1 MNRLQFKLAQLTF
14 IFCLLLNGVALA
26 QKDTLSFLHI
36 TDLHVIFNQKGYP
49 LDMMEY
55 RKQKQYDQGENRLRQ
70 FLQTVPGKTNTDMV
84 IATGDLVDFF
94 EAETTDTGMLDLQA
108 EQFSRLL
115 DDYHIPVFLTLGNHD
130 MFTFNW
136 ENGKLLHTQDFSGR
150 ARAAWIRNLPCFK
163 NGTWYSELF
172 QVGHTTYRLIFLDD
186 AFYQFQTE
194 DKHEIPYIDKSQ
206 LYWLNAQLQES
217 DEDIEIILMHI
228 PFSPGVDQSGAT
240 NVLYTALSQNP
251 SAKLILAGHKHRNA
265 VSKFPSGNGQTIVQ
279 IETGS
284 LVQSPPDSQNWRL
297 IRLTENNI
305 LVSVPG
311 KTENELIIQVK

>member
-1 MNRLQFKLAQLTF
+1 MNKLLFKSSLLLFA
-14 IFCLLLNGVALA
+14 FCLLLNGATLA
-26 QKDTLSFLHI
+26 QTDTLSFLHI

-49 LDMMEY
+49 PDMMEY

-70 FLQTVPGKTNTDMV
+70 FFQAVPGKTNSDMV

-94 EAETTDTGMLDLQA
+94 EAETADGKMLDLQA
-108 EQFSRLL
+108 QQFSRLL

-136 ENGKLLHTQDFSGR
+136 ENGKLTHTQDFSGR

-163 NGTWYSELF
+163 NGAWYSELF

-186 AFYQFQTE
+186 AFYQFQTD
-194 DKHEIPYIDKSQ
+194 DKHEIPYIDKAQ
-206 LYWLNAQLQES
+206 LYWLNAQLHES

-228 PFSPGVDQSGAT
+228 PFSTGVDQSGAT
-240 NVLYTALSQNP
+240 NVLYTALSQHP
-251 SAKLILAGHKHRNA
+251 SAKLILAGHKHRNV

-279 IETGS
+279 VETGS

-297 IRLTENNI
+297 IRLTENSI
-305 LVSVPG
+305 FVSVPG
-311 KTENELIIQVK
+311 KTENEVVIPVK